1 MLVLSR
7 RAGEKIMVGDKIEI
21 TILSLK
27 ADRVRIGIVA
37 PPGVPVHRKEV
48 HDEIRSANR
57 DASTVQPGDAVK
69 RTLGGP
75 RPSKDPEKPQPPGP
89 SGR

>member
-27 ADRVRIGIVA
+27 PDRVRIGIVA

-48 HDEIRSANR
+48 HDEIQAANR
-57 DASTVQPGDAVK
+57 DASAAQPGDAVK
-69 RTLGGP
+69 RTLGVPLPPKGL
-75 RPSKDPEKPQPPGP
+75 EKPQPPGP